1 MNRHPEKDIL
11 LCYTVSADGHIE
23 NDKDVF
29 LPSAAY
35 IKDGKIEDFMFDSF
49 IFLPHPNYLYD
60 YFPGGYAHK
69 SLTMENFS
77 AYIGEEL
84 KEGLAIN
91 ALNEAVGEVK
101 KALGNEDYKAHVFM
115 SLLYPA
121 NTVKEFGVVD
131 GKMLDF
137 SNLDDRLAALRWMV
151 DESIC
156 RFNEKQYEH
165 VALSGFYWF
174 CEEMEYE
181 DYNRE
186 MAQITTDYIRSVGYK
201 TCWCPWFGAP
211 GFEDWKELGFDI
223 ATQQANFF
231 PEHRK
236 HFPNRGTEE
245 RLPAV
250 AEWTRKIGIGVGME
264 WCDETHASAEVFKQY
279 LETGAREGFMHYPHI
294 YYVSARGPQVIRNA
308 HNSEDAYVRETY
320 DELYKY
326 IHRTLKAEDVHL

>member
-1 MNRHPEKDIL
+1 MNCHPEHDIL
-11 LCYTVSADGHIE
+11 LCYTVDAFGHIP
-23 NDKDVF
+23 NDKELFAPAVG
-29 LPSAAY
+29 Y
-35 IKDGKIEDFMFDSF
+35 YQDGELKDFMYDSF
-49 IFLPHPNYLYD
+49 IFLSSPNYLYD

-69 SLTMENFS
+69 SLNQQDFLNF
-77 AYIGEEL
+77 IGEEM
-84 KEGLAIN
+84 KEGFAID
-91 ALNEAVGEVK
+91 ALNAAVGEA
-101 KALGNEDYKAHVFM
+101 KAKLNRPDYKANVFM

-121 NTVKEFGVVD
+121 NTVKEFGVVE
-131 GKMLDF
+131 GKMRDL
-137 SNLDDRLAALRWMV
+137 SVLEDRLAALRWMA
-151 DESIC
+151 DESI
-156 RFNEKQYEH
+156 RQFNEKHFEH
-165 VALSGFYWF
+165 VSLSGFYWF

-181 DYNRE
+181 DQNKE
-186 MAQITTDYIRSVGYK
+186 MTQATTAYIRSIGYK

-236 HFPNRGTEE
+236 NWPNRGTEE

-264 WCDETHASAEVFKQY
+264 MSDAEHESAEVFKQY

-294 YYVSARGPQVIRNA
+294 YYMGRGPQVVSKIY
-308 HNSEDAYVRETY
+308 HSEDAYVREVY

-326 IHRTLKAEDVHL
+326 IHRTLKAEEVHL